1 MAISSADKQ
10 TTMILFESPFR
21 VSPTLKAA
29 LEALGDRNA
38 AVCMELTKLH
48 ERIERGSLSEL
59 IAKFEGVKI
68 KGEVSI
74 VVEGKRREKRSHDDE

>member
-1 MAISSADKQ
+1 MFIML
-10 TTMILFESPFR
+10 T
-21 VSPTLKAA
+21 
-29 LEALGDRNA
+29 
-38 AVCMELTKLH
+38 ELTKLH

-59 IAKFEGVKI
+59 IAKFDGVKI